1 MRLNQVISLSQ
12 FIADQQSKHKEATG
26 DLSKIFRDIK
36 FAAKI
41 VNRDVRKAGLV
52 GILGAFGTV
61 NVQGEEVKK
70 LDMLANEEFKSSL
83 TLGGDCCA
91 IISEEEEDIHHIE
104 TTLNVNS
111 KYIIAMDPLD
121 GSSNIDV
128 NASIGTIFSVYKRIS
143 PVGGPVTMD
152 DVLQKGVNQVAAGYI
167 IYGSST
173 MMVFTTGNGVNAFTL
188 DSSIGDFCL
197 SHPDI
202 KIPTDGNI
210 YSINDGIYDRME
222 PGVQHYV
229 DYCRNSTTKET
240 YSARYIGSMVADFH
254 RNMLKGGIFMYPST
268 TDAPNGKLRLM
279 FESNPMAFIT
289 EQAGG
294 KATTGHIRI
303 LEIQPTE
310 IHQRNPVF
318 MGSTH
323 MVEKLEEFMKP

>member
-1 MRLNQVISLSQ
+1 MRKNQVISLSQ
-12 FIADQQSKHKEATG
+12 FIADQQSKHPGATG

-52 GILGAFGTV
+52 DILGAHGTV

-104 TTLNVNS
+104 TTLNQDS

-128 NASIGTIFSVYKRIS
+128 NASIGTIFSVYKRKS
-143 PVGGPVTMD
+143 PVGGPVTME
-152 DVLQKGVNQVAAGYI
+152 DVLQKGIHQVAAGYI

-173 MMVFTTGNGVNAFTL
+173 MIVFTTGQGVNAFTL

-202 KIPTDGNI
+202 QIPKDGKI
-210 YSINDGIYDRME
+210 YSINDGNYDRFE
-222 PGVQHYV
+222 EGVKKYV
-229 DYCRNSTTKET
+229 DYCRDSVKKEM

-254 RNMLKGGIFMYPST
+254 RNLLKGGIFMYPATS
-268 TDAPNGKLRLM
+268 DAKNGKLRLM

-294 KATTGHIRI
+294 KATTGKQRI
-303 LEIQPTE
+303 MEVEPSE

-318 MGSTH
+318 MGSEN
-323 MVEKLEEFMKP
+323 MVNKVESMLE